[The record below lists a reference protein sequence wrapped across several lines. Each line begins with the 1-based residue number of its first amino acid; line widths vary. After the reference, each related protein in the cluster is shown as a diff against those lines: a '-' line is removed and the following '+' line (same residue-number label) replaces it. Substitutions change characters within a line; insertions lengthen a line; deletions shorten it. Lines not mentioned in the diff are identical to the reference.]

1 MKYILLLVAIVAIT
15 SLETET
21 LDSNFNPG
29 PFTII
34 DPNMINW
41 YTKWLNKVSSLLQN
55 DGEVNLQI
63 APFVVPLITTV
74 APIVW
79 DVVKKI
85 FKW

>member
-15 SLETET
+15 CTET
-21 LDSNFNPG
+21 LDSNMWKP
-29 PFTII
+29 PYTPPVLI
-34 DPNMINW
+34 DWKKIF
-41 YTKWLNKVSSLLQN
+41 SSLFQN
-55 DGEVNLQI
+55 DGEVSLQI

>member
-15 SLETET
+15 CTEA
-21 LDSNFNPG
+21 LDSNLFVNPG
-29 PFTII
+29 PVPIFKPPTY
-34 DPNMINW
+34 P
-41 YTKWLNKVSSLLQN
+41 TWLKKIFSLFQN

>member
-1 MKYILLLVAIVAIT
+1 MKYILLLVAIAAIT
-15 SLETET
+15 CTET
-21 LDSNFNPG
+21 LDSN
-29 PFTII
+29 II
-34 DPNMINW
+34 TPIWKPPIYIPPVWKDWKKI
-41 YTKWLNKVSSLLQN
+41 LSSLFQN

>member
-1 MKYILLLVAIVAIT
+1 MKYILLLVAIAAIT
-15 SLETET
+15 CIET
-21 LDSNFNPG
+21 LDSNVIKPIWNP
-29 PFTII
+29 PIYIPPVLI
-34 DPNMINW
+34 DWKKI
-41 YTKWLNKVSSLLQN
+41 LSSLFQN
-55 DGEVNLQI
+55 DGEVSLQI

>member
-1 MKYILLLVAIVAIT
+1 MKYILLLVAIVVIT
-15 SLETET
+15 CTET
-21 LDSNFNPG
+21 LDSNIYTHSGPHESPIERIKKLFNQ
-29 PFTII
+29 F
-34 DPNMINW
+34 
-41 YTKWLNKVSSLLQN
+41 KLFQN
-55 DGEVNLQI
+55 NGEVSLQI